1 MKNLKSLRDIHRAT
15 FPAAELLI
23 GLGLAQAIA
32 TLQVYASNHRLFNQ
46 MAAVAAAGFLPVPT
60 PEVIP
65 GLLSLG
71 TALAGGLLF
80 TLSVGAGLAFLST
93 AAAWWWAGRVPRS
106 RLAAAVPV
114 GIQAAL
120 LLLMNSR
127 GFDPWVSLYFII
139 IPPAVFWVTRRSL
152 ARRERP
158 PERWFVLWR
167 LLPIALLALAWS
179 TQYDRSLFIDLRD
192 HLLMSNAAG
201 RSVSS
206 FYYRYTL
213 YPAEVFKPL
222 DQRLIRTVAW
232 PDADPPPADVRQALI
247 RNDYLPVA
255 AAGDADLGLRMEA
268 ERMRFTRKGQSVLD
282 TTTTRFLA
290 DPRRALVEISTQTDG
305 WPFFRTFTFYG
316 ILLAFPMA
324 LYCLLFAGLRLL
336 TGIIAG
342 DRRADLL
349 CAAACLT
356 IGLGILAFFHSSRPP
371 PPRPEELSRALG
383 SAAWQTRVAA
393 LREIR
398 DTQLDVCAH
407 PAYAAM
413 LRSPHPQERYWLA
426 RALATSPSPAA
437 SADVALLLDDPHINV
452 RTQAVEALAQRRDRG
467 AVREILKRL
476 QTSQDWYFQLYAYR
490 ALRTLGWNQTVSR

>member
-1 MKNLKSLRDIHRAT
+1 M
-15 FPAAELLI
+15 
-23 GLGLAQAIA
+23 GLAQAIA
-32 TLQVYASNHRLFNQ
+32 TLQVYASNRRLFNQ
-46 MAAVAAAGFLPVPT
+46 MAAVAAAGFLPVPN

-71 TALAGGLLF
+71 TAMAGGLLY
-80 TLSVGAGLAFLST
+80 TLSVGAGLAFLSVA
-93 AAAWWWAGRVPRS
+93 AAAWWTGRAPRS

-139 IPPAVFWVTRRSL
+139 IPPPVFWMTHRFL
-152 ARRERP
+152 ARRESP
-158 PERWFVLWR
+158 PDRWFVLWR
-167 LLPIALLALAWS
+167 VLPIALLALGWS
-179 TQYDRSLFIDLRD
+179 THYDRSLFIDLRD
-192 HLLMSNAAG
+192 HLLLSNAAG
-201 RSVSS
+201 QSVSS

-222 DQRLIRTVAW
+222 DQRLIRTAAW
-232 PDADPPPADVRQALI
+232 PDADPPPPDVRQALI

-255 AAGDADLGLRMEA
+255 AAGDADLDLRMEG
-268 ERMRFTRKGQSVLD
+268 ERLLFTRKGQAVLE

-290 DPRRALVEISTQTDG
+290 DPRRALADISTQTDR

-316 ILLAFPMA
+316 VLLAFPMA

-336 TGIIAG
+336 TGIVAG
-342 DRRADLL
+342 DRRADVL
-349 CAAACLT
+349 CAAACIT
-356 IGLGILAFFHSSRPP
+356 IGLGTLVFFQSSRLP
-371 PPRPEELSRALG
+371 PPRADEMMAALG
-383 SAAWQTRVAA
+383 SASWQARVAA
-393 LREIR
+393 LRETR
-398 DTQLDVCAH
+398 DRKLDVCAH
-407 PAYAAM
+407 PAYAGM

-426 RALATSPSPAA
+426 RALATSPNPAA

-452 RTQAVEALAQRRDRG
+452 RTQAVEAIAQRRDRG

-476 QTSQDWYFQLYAYR
+476 QTSQDWYFQFYAYR
-490 ALRTLGWNQTVSR
+490 ALRALGWNQTVSH

>member
-1 MKNLKSLRDIHRAT
+1 M
-15 FPAAELLI
+15 
-23 GLGLAQAIA
+23 GLAQAIA
-32 TLQVYASNHRLFNQ
+32 TLQVYASNRRLFNQ
-46 MAAVAAAGFLPVPT
+46 MAAVAAAGFLPVPS

-65 GLLSLG
+65 GLLSPG
-71 TALAGGLLF
+71 TAMAGGLLF
-80 TLSVGAGLAFLST
+80 TLSVGAGLAFLSM
-93 AAAWWWAGRVPRS
+93 AAAGWWAGRAPRS
-106 RLAAAVPV
+106 RLAAAGVV

-127 GFDPWVSLYFII
+127 GFDPWVSLYFIV

-152 ARRERP
+152 ARCESAPDRR
-158 PERWFVLWR
+158 FVLWR

-201 RSVSS
+201 QSVSS

-232 PDADPPPADVRQALI
+232 LDADPPAADVRQALI

-255 AAGDADLGLRMEA
+255 AAGDADLGLRMQG
-268 ERMRFTRKGQSVLD
+268 ERMRFTREGQAVLD
-282 TTTTRFLA
+282 TTTTGFLA
-290 DPRRALVEISTQTDG
+290 DPRRALSEISTQTDR

-316 ILLAFPMA
+316 ILLAFPIA

-336 TGIIAG
+336 AGIVAG
-342 DRRADLL
+342 DRRADVL

-371 PPRPEELSRALG
+371 PPRADEMTAALG
-383 SAAWQTRVAA
+383 SASWQTRVAA
-393 LREIR
+393 LRQIH
-398 DTQLDVCAH
+398 DPHLDVCTH
-407 PAYAAM
+407 PAYAGM

-426 RALATSPSPAA
+426 RALATSASPAA
-437 SADVALLLDDPHINV
+437 SADLAHLLDDPHINV
-452 RTQAVEALAQRRDRG
+452 RTQAVEAIAQRRDRST
-467 AVREILKRL
+467 VREILKRL

-490 ALRTLGWNQTVSR
+490 ALRALGWNQTASR

>member
-1 MKNLKSLRDIHRAT
+1 MKSLRDIHRAT

-152 ARRERP
+152 ARRERL

-167 LLPIALLALAWS
+167 LLPVALLALAWS

-282 TTTTRFLA
+282 TTTTRFLS

-349 CAAACLT
+349 CAAACLSDRAGHPRLFPFQPSAPAPARGVEPRT
-356 IGLGILAFFHSSRPP
+356 GLGCLA
-371 PPRPEELSRALG
+371 
-383 SAAWQTRVAA
+383 
-393 LREIR
+393 
-398 DTQLDVCAH
+398 D
-407 PAYAAM
+407 
-413 LRSPHPQERYWLA
+413 
-426 RALATSPSPAA
+426 PSG
-437 SADVALLLDDPHINV
+437 
-452 RTQAVEALAQRRDRG
+452 G
-467 AVREILKRL
+467 AE
-476 QTSQDWYFQLYAYR
+476 
-490 ALRTLGWNQTVSR
+490 GNP

>member
-1 MKNLKSLRDIHRAT
+1 
-15 FPAAELLI
+15 LI
-23 GLGLAQAIA
+23 GMGLAQAIA
-32 TLQVYASNHRLFNQ
+32 TLQVYASNRRLFNQ
-46 MAAVAAAGFLPVPT
+46 MAAVAAAGFLPVPN

-65 GLLSLG
+65 GLLSLE

-93 AAAWWWAGRVPRS
+93 AAAWWWTGRTPRS

-139 IPPAVFWVTRRSL
+139 IPPAVFWSVRRSL
-152 ARRERP
+152 TRYKHLPTRR
-158 PERWFVLWR
+158 FVLWR
-167 LLPIALLALAWS
+167 LLPVALLALGWS

-192 HLLMSNAAG
+192 HLLMSNTAG
-201 RSVSS
+201 QSVSS

-213 YPAEVFKPL
+213 YPAEVFKSL

-232 PDADPPPADVRQALI
+232 PDSDLPPPDVIQALVG
-247 RNDYLPVA
+247 NDYLPVA
-255 AAGDADLGLRMEA
+255 AAGDANLGLRMEG
-268 ERMRFTRKGQSVLD
+268 ERMRFSRKGRAVLD
-282 TTTTRFLA
+282 TTITRFLA
-290 DPRRALVEISTQTDG
+290 DPRRALTEISTQTDS

-316 ILLAFPMA
+316 VLLAFPMA
-324 LYCLLFAGLRLL
+324 LYCLLFAGLQLL
-336 TGIIAG
+336 VHTIAG
-342 DRRADLL
+342 ERRADLL

-356 IGLGILAFFHSSRPP
+356 IGLGILAFFYSSRPP
-371 PPRPEELSRALG
+371 PPRPEELSSALA
-383 SAAWQTRVAA
+383 SARWQARVAA
-393 LREIR
+393 LKEIR
-398 DTQLDVCAH
+398 DPQLDVCAH

-426 RALATSPSPAA
+426 RALAISQSPAA
-437 SADVALLLDDPHINV
+437 SAGLALLLDDLHINV

>member
-1 MKNLKSLRDIHRAT
+1 LKSLRDIHRAT

-23 GLGLAQAIA
+23 GLGLAQVIA

-65 GLLSLG
+65 GLLSPG

-93 AAAWWWAGRVPRS
+93 AAAWWWAGRGPRS
-106 RLAAAVPV
+106 RLAAAVAV

-139 IPPAVFWVTRRSL
+139 IPPAVFWATRRSL

-167 LLPIALLALAWS
+167 VLPIALLALAWS

-192 HLLMSNAAG
+192 HLLISNTAG

-213 YPAEVFKPL
+213 YPAEVFKSL
-222 DQRLIRTVAW
+222 DQRLIRTVVW

-255 AAGDADLGLRMEA
+255 AAGDADLGLRMDA

-282 TTTTRFLA
+282 TTTTRFLS

-305 WPFFRTFTFYG
+305 WAFFRTFTFYN

-342 DRRADLL
+342 DRRADVL

-356 IGLGILAFFHSSRPP
+356 IGLGTLAFFHSSRPP
-371 PPRPEELSRALG
+371 PPRPEELSHALG

-393 LREIR
+393 LRGIR

-426 RALATSPSPAA
+426 RALATSTGPTA

-490 ALRTLGWNQTVSR
+490 ALRTLGWNQAVSR

>member
-1 MKNLKSLRDIHRAT
+1 LKHLRDIHRAV
-15 FPAAELLI
+15 FPAPELLL
-23 GLGLAQAIA
+23 GMGLAQIIA
-32 TLQVYASNHRLFNQ
+32 TLHVYASNHRLFNQ
-46 MAAVAAAGFLPVPT
+46 MAAVAAAGFLPVPN

-71 TALAGGLLF
+71 TAMAGGLLF
-80 TLSVGAGLAFLST
+80 TLTVGAGLAFLST
-93 AAAWWWAGRVPRS
+93 AAAGWWAGRAPRS
-106 RLAAAVPV
+106 RLAAAIPA
-114 GIQAAL
+114 GLQAAL

-127 GFDPWVSLYFII
+127 GFDPWVSLYVII

-152 ARRERP
+152 ARREGP
-158 PERWFVLWR
+158 PDRWFVLWR
-167 LLPIALLALAWS
+167 VLPIALLALGWS

-201 RSVSS
+201 QSVSS

-232 PDADPPPADVRQALI
+232 PDVDPPPPDVRQALI

-268 ERMRFTRKGQSVLD
+268 ERILFTRKGQAVLD

-290 DPRRALVEISTQTDG
+290 DPRRALAEISAQTDR

-316 ILLAFPMA
+316 VLLAFPVA
-324 LYCLLFAGLRLL
+324 LYCLLFAGLRML

-342 DRRADLL
+342 GRRADVL

-356 IGLGILAFFHSSRPP
+356 IGLGTLAFFQSSRPP
-371 PPRPEELSRALG
+371 PPRPEELSSALD
-383 SAAWQTRVAA
+383 SASWQVRVAA
-393 LREIR
+393 LRETR
-398 DTQLDVCAH
+398 DRQLDVCAH
-407 PAYAAM
+407 PAYADM

-426 RALATSPSPAA
+426 QSLATSPSPAA
-437 SADVALLLDDPHINV
+437 SAGLALLLDDPHINV
-452 RTQAVEALAQRRDRG
+452 RTQAVEAIAQRRDRG

-476 QTSQDWYFQLYAYR
+476 QTSPDWYFQLYAYR
-490 ALRTLGWNQTVSR
+490 ALRALGWNQTVSR